1 MFQDNNSFIIPFL
14 VILLL
19 VVCYISVNK
28 TDKISTNNNNFLLYL
43 IVIGIILFFI
53 MKDVGYNLNNNNNI
67 LEGFNAPINHRL
79 KPKCPIHDR
88 NNIPLVRNVTI
99 SSPEGTD
106 YTLTEDM
113 DSSNFNP
120 VDGRDGSP
128 RHKFMFSHNQFK
140 PECCPSTYSTST
152 GCLCRNE
159 IQDRFIQSRGGNQSS
174 RQQSMI

>member
-28 TDKISTNNNNFLLYL
+28 ADKISASNNNFLMYL

-53 MKDVGYNLNNNNNI
+53 IKDVGYNITGANINNNTDITNGI
-67 LEGFNAPINHRL
+67 EGFRAPINHRL
-79 KPKCPIHDR
+79 TPKCPIHDR
-88 NNIPLVRNVTI
+88 NNIPLIKNVSI
-99 SSPEGTD
+99 ASPEGTD

-113 DSSNFNP
+113 NASNFNP
-120 VDGRDGSP
+120 VDGREGSP
-128 RHKFMFSHNQFK
+128 RHMFMFAHNQFK
-140 PECCPSTYSTST
+140 PECCPSTYSNST

-159 IQDRFIQSRGGNQSS
+159 IQDRFIQSRGSN
-174 RQQSMI
+174 